1 MTEQPIDKP
10 KRGRRSKKDILLANQ
25 LKNELINETLLLK
38 SNNEEDDLSQ
48 SLSVCKIEEN
58 DEEIERQRK

>member
-25 LKNELINETLLLK
+25 LKNELINETLLL
-38 SNNEEDDLSQ
+38 
-48 SLSVCKIEEN
+48 EN
-58 DEEIERQRK
+58 FLLL